1 MVNQTSAVDLIIER
15 VYKKVKE
22 LEDAEKRGDDPDKI
36 KAMDFSAGAAVSLF
50 AAIASIPGRLND
62 GASSKQ
68 CSRCYAFCE
77 KDATTGKW
85 KVSFSSCW
93 MTLFC

>member
-1 MVNQTSAVDLIIER
+1 MASGNAGARQMIEMVNQTSAVDLIIER

-50 AAIASIPGRLND
+50 AATMHPWAL
-62 GASSKQ
+62 
-68 CSRCYAFCE
+68 E
-77 KDATTGKW
+77 
-85 KVSFSSCW
+85 
-93 MTLFC
+93 